1 MTTQTMINDLNVS
14 LVNEQPDI
22 TIANYVKQLSKNIFN
37 IDISFIDDFIEL
49 VDNDDY
55 IIHHD
60 MLDKYDV
67 LKITDTSH
75 VKRLLQQHDFEDGVE
90 YISRPT
96 LSGGQINYFLK
107 PKCFKIILIRSRN
120 TKKFAEYYLF
130 LEDCIKYYNDFEKLK
145 LEHKINEINKIKLL
159 KLENSQTLD
168 NYMIIKC
175 DEDTLHIRKY
185 KGVEYIYKH
194 DYVKFPYATIKG
206 SDKNVSKT
214 MKHNRFKIQNIIY
227 SKQLPS
233 QSNFN
238 KKLVESLGQHIV
250 REKIFYSK
258 TTDKVYFGDIDNTEE
273 DENDEDFEKLTFNVS
288 ITRFFKLVDIS
299 KDDFIEKV
307 NIIDLS
313 RFNL

>member
-22 TIANYVKQLSKNIFN
+22 TIANYVKQLSQNIFN

-120 TKKFAEYYLF
+120 TKKIAEYYIF
-130 LEDCIKYYNDFEKLK
+130 LEDCIKYYNDFEK
-145 LEHKINEINKIKLL
+145 IK
-159 KLENSQTLD
+159 T
-168 NYMIIKC
+168 
-175 DEDTLHIRKY
+175 
-185 KGVEYIYKH
+185 
-194 DYVKFPYATIKG
+194 
-206 SDKNVSKT
+206 
-214 MKHNRFKIQNIIY
+214 
-227 SKQLPS
+227 
-233 QSNFN
+233 
-238 KKLVESLGQHIV
+238 
-250 REKIFYSK
+250 
-258 TTDKVYFGDIDNTEE
+258 
-273 DENDEDFEKLTFNVS
+273 
-288 ITRFFKLVDIS
+288 
-299 KDDFIEKV
+299 
-307 NIIDLS
+307 
-313 RFNL
+313 

>member
-1 MTTQTMINDLNVS
+1 MTTQEMISQLNAT

-22 TIANYVKQLSKNIFN
+22 TVLDYVKLLNEKIFN
-37 IDISFIDDFIEL
+37 IDISFVNDFIEL
-49 VDNDDY
+49 VDKEDF
-55 IIHHD
+55 IIHHQ
-60 MLDKYDV
+60 LLEKYGV
-67 LKITDTSH
+67 ITIKDTFY
-75 VKRLLQQHDFEDGVE
+75 VKRLLEQYEFEEGKD
-90 YISRPT
+90 YITKPPK
-96 LSGGQINYFLK
+96 SGGGLDYFLK
-107 PKCFKIILIRSRN
+107 GEIFKMILMRARN
-120 TKKFAEYYLF
+120 TRKYADYFIL
-130 LEDCIKYYNDFEKLK
+130 LEKCVKYYNDFEKLK